1 MTTPPAD
8 FFTEKLA
15 KQYDERNGRL
25 APISDSL
32 HFLMR
37 LILEDRPT
45 DSKVLS
51 VGAGTGADI
60 LALADAFPGWS
71 FVAVDPSL
79 SMLNVCRERMK
90 SAGLLDRCE
99 FVHGF
104 AHDLPVEREFDLAA
118 ALLVG
123 HFVKHQ
129 DRPSFYRG
137 IVDRLRVGGCFLN
150 AEISFD
156 LGSETYPSMLRNWQ
170 AVQRLMGATDESLKA
185 VPQQLREV
193 LTVLSPDEVDAMLV
207 DSGIGTPVKFFQ
219 AFMISAWYGVKTRP

>member
-1 MTTPPAD
+1 MSAPPAD
-8 FFTEKLA
+8 FFTEELA
-15 KQYDERNGRL
+15 KRYDERNSRL
-25 APISDSL
+25 APISESL

-37 LILEDRPT
+37 LILEDCPT
-45 DSKVLS
+45 NSRVLS

-60 LALADAFPGWS
+60 LALAEAFPRWS
-71 FVAVDPSL
+71 FVATDPSL

-104 AHDLPVEREFDLAA
+104 AHDVPIESEFDIAT

-123 HFVKHQ
+123 HFVKHE
-129 DRPSFYRG
+129 DRPSFYREV
-137 IVDRLRVGGCFLN
+137 VDRVRVGGCFLN

-156 LGSETYPSMLRNWQ
+156 LSSETYPFMIRNWQ
-170 AVQRLMGATDESLKA
+170 AIQRLMGATDESLKA

-193 LTVLSPDEVDAMLV
+193 LTVLSPDEVDAILV
-207 DSGIGTPVKFFQ
+207 DSGIGTPVRFFQ
-219 AFMISAWYGVKTRP
+219 AFMISGWYGIRTRP

>member
-8 FFTEKLA
+8 FFTENLA
-15 KQYDERNGRL
+15 KHYDERNRRL

-37 LILEDRPT
+37 LILEDHPR
-45 DSKVLS
+45 DSNVLS

-60 LALADAFPGWS
+60 LALAEAFPGWS

-79 SMLNVCRERMK
+79 SMLNVCRERMA

-104 AHDLPVEREFDLAA
+104 AHDLPVEREFDIATV
-118 ALLVG
+118 LLVG

-137 IVDRLRVGGCFLN
+137 IVDRLRIGGCFLN

-193 LTVLSPDEVDAMLV
+193 LTVLSPDAVDAILV
-207 DSGIGTPVKFFQ
+207 DSGIGTPVRFFQ